1 MSLSD
6 WPHGG
11 GEAAVSGVTIGCMN
25 PCCHRLFDWAT
36 RCHQH
41 DHMDQCLLVER
52 LRQGSGHVPVRGVF
66 FCDGIE
72 RYGTHEREY
81 GCVQRTGGRG
91 SEGERGRPPT
101 PSVRRVQGTD
111 VPVFARSAV
120 SNPHDPLP
128 VELTSEASQLRHDRR
143 GVARGTLTGGCRATA
158 PYRREQIQRPAVGRS
173 PSRSRQKGP
182 PPESAPGGP
191 SWANRVVAA
200 ELAPQ

>member
-1 MSLSD
+1 MRD
-6 WPHGG
+6 RDGG
-11 GEAAVSGVTIGCMN
+11 VYTTLHE
-25 PCCHRLFDWAT
+25 HR
-36 RCHQH
+36 
-41 DHMDQCLLVER
+41 DHLLVER

-111 VPVFARSAV
+111 VPVFAGSAV

-128 VELTSEASQLRHDRR
+128 VEVTSDRFS
-143 GVARGTLTGGCRATA
+143 TA
-158 PYRREQIQRPAVGRS
+158 P
-173 PSRSRQKGP
+173 
-182 PPESAPGGP
+182 
-191 SWANRVVAA
+191 
-200 ELAPQ
+200 